1 MVRKG
6 VHKDQKEDSMMLGY
20 KKTRAFRATVVLLT
34 TFVCSL
40 LMTGVPTARA
50 QKGPTVAELVQ
61 GAKKETTFRAMWG
74 ADTLDGGPGLQKIV
88 AAMNKKYGLNL
99 QPSFTPGAN
108 MQGMMTKITREKA
121 AGQPA
126 SSDVYFGN
134 PQSMLQA
141 GKVDVLQPLNWQAFL
156 ERPLKPDGG
165 FDPIAPGN
173 IGIAMAS
180 TLVGV
185 IYNSDRVKGDDV
197 PKKLADILNPKWKG
211 KIASTP
217 YAAGLREFAMPELLG
232 REFVFDYAKK
242 LSKHIGGLMRCG
254 EMDKITSGEFLMLA
268 LSCGDQEVN
277 IAQRKGIPLGYA
289 IMDEATLSHT
299 RYAAV
304 PKNSRAPNAAAL
316 FIAYLHTA
324 EGQKLMWDID
334 GLDFHL
340 YPESNQKKRLD
351 AAKARGAKFV
361 VSSPQWL
368 GKNKDYTKTQNE
380 LEKIMRGETN

>member
-1 MVRKG
+1 
-6 VHKDQKEDSMMLGY
+6 MLNY
-20 KKTRAFRATVVLLT
+20 QRRARSGARLVFSLTVI
-34 TFVCSL
+34 FSL
-40 LMTGVPTARA
+40 LMTGLWSVQA
-50 QKGPTVAELVQ
+50 QKGPTVAELVKA
-61 GAKKETTFRAMWG
+61 AKNETTLRAMWG

-88 AAMNKKYGLNL
+88 AGMNKKYGLNI

-108 MQGMMTKITREKA
+108 MQGMMTKIAREKA

-141 GKVDVLQPLNWQAFL
+141 GKADVLQPMNWNAFL

-185 IYNSDRVKGDDV
+185 IYNSDRVKGNDI
-197 PKKLADILNPKWKG
+197 PKKLADILDSKWKG

-232 REFVFDYAKK
+232 REFVMDYAKK
-242 LSKHIGGLMRCG
+242 LSKHIAGLMRCG
-254 EMDKITSGEFLMLA
+254 EMDKITSGEFLMLVLA
-268 LSCGDQEVN
+268 CGDQEVN
-277 IAQRKGIPLGYA
+277 VAQRQGIPLGYA
-289 IMDEATLSHT
+289 LMDDATISHT

-340 YPESNQKKRLD
+340 YPESNQRKKLE
-351 AAKARGAKFV
+351 AVKAKGAKFV

-368 GKNKDYTKTQNE
+368 GKNKDYAKTQNE
-380 LEKIMRGETN
+380 LEKILRGESS

>member
-1 MVRKG
+1 MFSYETRTRSKARMVFG
-6 VHKDQKEDSMMLGY
+6 
-20 KKTRAFRATVVLLT
+20 LT
-34 TFVCSL
+34 FIFCFL
-40 LMTGVPTARA
+40 IAGAWTARA
-50 QKGPTVAELVQ
+50 QKPPTVAELVQ
-61 GAKKETTFRAMWG
+61 GAKKETTLRAMWG
-74 ADTLDGGPGLQKIV
+74 ADTLDGGQGLQKIV
-88 AAMNKKYGLNL
+88 AAMNKKYGLNI
-99 QPSFTPGAN
+99 QPSFTPGPN
-108 MQGMMTKITREKA
+108 MQGMMTKIAREKA

-141 GKVDVLQPLNWQAFL
+141 SNADVLQPMEWRAFL
-156 ERPLKPDGG
+156 ERPLKSDAG
-165 FDPIAPGN
+165 FDPIVPGN

-185 IYNSDRVKGDDV
+185 IYNSDRVKGDDI
-197 PKKLADILNPKWKG
+197 PKKLADVLNPKWKG

-232 REFVFDYAKK
+232 REFIMDYAKK

-254 EMDKITSGEFLMLA
+254 EMDKITSGEFLMLVLA
-268 LSCGDQEVN
+268 CGDQEVN
-277 IAQRKGIPLGYA
+277 IAQRQGIPLGYS
-289 IMDEATLSHT
+289 IMDDATISHT
-299 RYAAV
+299 RYSAI

-316 FIAYLHTA
+316 FISYLHSV

-368 GKNKDYTKTQNE
+368 GKNKDYTKTQAE
-380 LEKIMRGETN
+380 LEKILRGETS

>member
-1 MVRKG
+1 MFCYETRTGSRARMVFG
-6 VHKDQKEDSMMLGY
+6 L
-20 KKTRAFRATVVLLT
+20 TFTVCFLIA
-34 TFVCSL
+34 
-40 LMTGVPTARA
+40 GAWTARA
-50 QKGPTVAELVQ
+50 QKPPTVAELIQ
-61 GAKKETTFRAMWG
+61 GAKKETTLRAMWG
-74 ADTLDGGPGLQKIV
+74 ADTLDGGQGLQKIV
-88 AAMNKKYGLNL
+88 AAMNKKYGINI
-99 QPSFTPGAN
+99 QPSFTPGPN
-108 MQGMMTKITREKA
+108 MQGMMTKIAREKA

-141 GKVDVLQPLNWQAFL
+141 SEADVLQPMDWRAFL
-156 ERPLKPDGG
+156 ERPLKSDAG
-165 FDPIAPGN
+165 FDPIVPGN

-185 IYNSDRVKGDDV
+185 IYNSDRVKGDDI
-197 PKKLADILNPKWKG
+197 PKKLADVMNPKWKG

-232 REFVFDYAKK
+232 REFIMDYAKK

-254 EMDKITSGEFLMLA
+254 EMDKITSGEFLMLVLA
-268 LSCGDQEVN
+268 CGDQEVN
-277 IAQRKGIPLGYA
+277 IAQRQGIPLGYS
-289 IMDEATLSHT
+289 IMDDATISHT
-299 RYAAV
+299 RYSAI
-304 PKNSRAPNAAAL
+304 PKNSRAPNTAAL
-316 FIAYLHTA
+316 FVSYLHSA

-368 GKNKDYTKTQNE
+368 GKNKDYTKTQAE
-380 LEKIMRGETN
+380 LEKILRGEAS

>member
-1 MVRKG
+1 MSGREIRIG
-6 VHKDQKEDSMMLGY
+6 
-20 KKTRAFRATVVLLT
+20 FRANLVLWV
-34 TFVCSL
+34 TFVCWFA
-40 LMTGVPTARA
+40 MTNAAMAQA

-61 GAKKETTFRAMWG
+61 GAKKETTLRAMWG

-141 GKVDVLQPLNWQAFL
+141 SEVDVLQPMNWRAFL
-156 ERPLKPDGG
+156 ERPLKSDGD
-165 FDPIAPGN
+165 FDPITPGN
-173 IGIAMAS
+173 TGIAMAS

-185 IYNSDRVKGDDV
+185 IYNSDRVKGNDI
-197 PKKLADILNPKWKG
+197 PKKLTDVLDPKWKG

-217 YAAGLREFAMPELLG
+217 YAAGLREFAMPDLLG
-232 REFVFDYAKK
+232 REFIFDYAKK

-254 EMDKITSGEFLMLA
+254 EMDKITSGEFLMLV

-277 IAQRKGIPLGYA
+277 IAKRKGIPLGYA

-316 FIAYLHTA
+316 FISFLHTV

-340 YPESNQKKRLD
+340 YPESNQKKSLD

-368 GKNKDYTKTQNE
+368 GKHKDYAKTQNE
-380 LEKIMRGETN
+380 LEKILRGETN

>member
-1 MVRKG
+1 MLDRRRSKGSGKMMVSAAALVVFTWVSGASAAEKG
-6 VHKDQKEDSMMLGY
+6 K
-20 KKTRAFRATVVLLT
+20 APT
-34 TFVCSL
+34 T
-40 LMTGVPTARA
+40 
-50 QKGPTVAELVQ
+50 AELIA
-61 GAKKETTFRAMWG
+61 GAKKETTLRAMWG
-74 ADTLDGGPGLQKIV
+74 ADTLDGGAGLQKIV
-88 AAMNKKYGLNL
+88 AAMNKKYGLNI

-108 MQGMMTKITREKA
+108 MQGMMTKIAREKA

-134 PQSMLQA
+134 SQSMLQA
-141 GKVDVLQPLNWQAFL
+141 SNEDVLQPMDWRAFL
-156 ERPLKPDGG
+156 ERPLKPESG
-165 FDPIAPGN
+165 FDPIVPGN

-185 IYNSDRVKGDDV
+185 IYNSDKVKGDDI
-197 PKKLADILNPKWKG
+197 PKKLADALNPKWKG

-254 EMDKITSGEFLMLA
+254 EMDKITSGEFLMLVLA
-268 LSCGDQEVN
+268 CGDQEVTM
-277 IAQRKGIPLGYA
+277 AQRTGIPLGYA
-289 IMDEATLSHT
+289 IMDDATISHT
-299 RYAAV
+299 RYSAV
-304 PKNSRAPNAAAL
+304 PKNSRAPNTAAL

-351 AAKARGAKFV
+351 AAKARGAKV
-361 VSSPQWL
+361 VISSPQWL
-368 GKNKDYTKTQNE
+368 GMHKDYTKTQND
-380 LEKIMRGETN
+380 LEKILRGESN

>member
-1 MVRKG
+1 
-6 VHKDQKEDSMMLGY
+6 MLNY
-20 KKTRAFRATVVLLT
+20 RAEKNFRSIVVSAISFVLCLWAAQLSAAESTKT
-34 TFVCSL
+34 
-40 LMTGVPTARA
+40 PTL
-50 QKGPTVAELVQ
+50 AELIK
-61 GAKKETTFRAMWG
+61 GAKNETTLKAQWG
-74 ADTLDGGPGLQKIV
+74 ADTLDGGAGLEKIV
-88 AAMNKKYGLNL
+88 AAMNKKYGLKL
-99 QPSFTPGAN
+99 KPSFTPGAN
-108 MQGMMTKITREKA
+108 MQGMMTKISREAA

-141 GKVDVLQPLNWQAFL
+141 MKPKALKPMDWKAFL
-156 ERPLKPDGG
+156 ERPIPADPE
-165 FDPIAPGN
+165 FDPIVPGN

-180 TLVGV
+180 TLVGA
-185 IYNSDRVKGDDV
+185 IYNSDRVKGNDI
-197 PKKLADILNPKWKG
+197 PRKLTDALDPKWKG

-232 REFVFDYAKK
+232 KERIIDYAKK

-254 EMDKITSGEFLMLA
+254 EMDKITSGEFLMLVLA
-268 LSCGDQEVN
+268 CGDQEVN
-277 IAQRKGIPLGYA
+277 VAQRQGIPLGYA
-289 IMDEATLSHT
+289 IMDEATISHT
-299 RYAAV
+299 RYGAV
-304 PKNSRAPNAAAL
+304 PVNSSSPNAAAL

-340 YPESNQKKRLD
+340 YPESNQKKKLD

-368 GKNKDYTKTQNE
+368 GKHKHYQETQTE
-380 LEKIMRGETN
+380 LEKILRGETN